1 MAVSISYRLH
11 KRGVTDTKGTRIVK
25 PAQPFVAITKPS
37 FGDGVWRPA
46 VWLQQEI
53 CHLLA
58 ERGNYTARAL
68 RWLQRE
74 EKLAA
79 LRSFSAAFRQPGVSE
94 QLGSFLTACFSIR
107 KYCAVIMK
115 AFCGSTSVGNRN
127 VPFWK
132 GQNVPCPHFYTAT
145 PVFSK

>member
-1 MAVSISYRLH
+1 MKVSISYRLH

-46 VWLQQEI
+46 VWLQQEV

-58 ERGNYTARAL
+58 EGGNYTARAL

-79 LRSFSAAFRQPGVSE
+79 LKQEVKIKWSSLYEALLRP
-94 QLGSFLTACFSIR
+94 
-107 KYCAVIMK
+107 CAITVIHEFE
-115 AFCGSTSVGNRN
+115 AVRSVGALALT
-127 VPFWK
+127 VLL
-132 GQNVPCPHFYTAT
+132 
-145 PVFSK
+145 